1 MEASRIARRFPLVPR
16 PRPQC
21 LPLPDRVQEVR
32 LLARKGGEPHGL
44 SSAAAALNRAAL
56 IASDCGVPLLA
67 RELCWQHADAYLR
80 ARPLDAQT
88 ARFALEPLVNLAR
101 LLIRAGQGEEAY
113 QLLAS
118 LNHAIQDRT
127 DITVDGRLVP
137 ARSLLAPHED
147 NRALKQWMWS
157 VLLGDGTRAL
167 VAAEQWPKARAHVRQ
182 ANGVGLRLLD
192 GRQIEIVAAC
202 LEGDPSTA
210 RQTVLDSTPLEN
222 WEEAVAACLIA
233 LCGHAA
239 GESPAGMTEQVT
251 NAYISLHPNPELA
264 VFQTRVGL
272 TALTLVNEQGRE
284 RIARHL
290 VLNAVQ
296 GADGYVAKDL
306 VEDPTCTVVM
316 TERQHDS
323 LIASIAAAGLAT
335 GRIPLH
341 LERLLLEA
349 ADAATTAIAT
359 YVAVRQPS

>member
-1 MEASRIARRFPLVPR
+1 M
-16 PRPQC
+16 
-21 LPLPDRVQEVR
+21 
-32 LLARKGGEPHGL
+32 
-44 SSAAAALNRAAL
+44 
-56 IASDCGVPLLA
+56 
-67 RELCWQHADAYLR
+67 
-80 ARPLDAQT
+80 
-88 ARFALEPLVNLAR
+88 NLAR